1 MDLQRDLME
10 YRGRSLVAAV
20 RLLAGVVAMLC
31 LTASASAS
39 LIGDSLEYD
48 GHVKSGAATGV
59 EEHGLAPAFP
69 PITFTVPV
77 TNGPLASP
85 LQPAK
90 ALSGSET
97 EFSDFLGSLSVQHVV
112 ITLQGPGGTNAFVN
126 PLDSS
131 IALPVTFD
139 GVFHTDVVNKKIDI
153 QGIGIE
159 AIPALVGTSPP
170 FPSPSGSVSLSGL
183 GTAANP
189 LHVSFGLATNQLQSN
204 DNVKIHLYYTTSTPS
219 VPEPSTV
226 GILLIGAA
234 GLIGGFRHRLL

>member
-1 MDLQRDLME
+1 MDLQRDLMK
-10 YRGRSLVAAV
+10 YRGRSLAAGL
-20 RLLAGVVAMLC
+20 RRFFAGMSVVLC
-31 LTASASAS
+31 LAASTSAS

-59 EEHGLAPAFP
+59 EEHAVAPAFP

-77 TNGPLASP
+77 TNGPLAPP
-85 LQPAK
+85 LQPAH

-97 EFSDFLGSLSVQHVV
+97 EFGDFLGSLSVQHVV

-131 IALPVTFD
+131 IALPITFD
-139 GVFHTDVVNKKIDI
+139 GVFHTDLANKMIDI

-159 AIPALVGTSPP
+159 AIPALVGTLPP
-170 FPSPSGSVSLSGL
+170 FPSPSGNVALSGL

-189 LHVSFGLATNQLQSN
+189 LHVSFGLAANQLQSN
-204 DNVKIHLYYTTSTPS
+204 DNVKIHLYYTTSI
-219 VPEPSTV
+219 VPEPST
-226 GILLIGAA
+226 IAMLLIGCVSLA
-234 GLIGGFRHRLL
+234 GGLWRKLL